1 MKIKLTIIIGA
12 CTVII
17 LLAAFK
23 QQAPK
28 SAYVEMYGQL
38 YSKFENSVQ
47 KLQQYTL
54 EAHCQS
60 DSIRQLIHQARLDLK
75 SLDFWWRYTDP
86 INYKLINGPL
96 PVEWETEVFEK
107 YEKPYKRIGGGL
119 TLAEL
124 ALNDGDTAAIA
135 KYIAYI
141 PEGLS
146 HFRVDSVAHILSQ
159 PDHFAYCNRLFILN
173 LSTIYTTGFECPDQ
187 TRILPELYHMVHQVE
202 KITTVYN
209 ATYTDKAYSELYLSL
224 LKSTGDFVKSYADSA
239 YSRFDHFGFVSN
251 YTNPLYGLNADYIS
265 KNKPRSNSFMDY
277 SINKEVR
284 SIFDKSL
291 YYGQNTKGIFLRISD
306 PMVLKQI
313 EDFGASLFFD
323 PILSGNNQRSCASC
337 HRPDQ
342 YFTDTS
348 QATALQFNHSG
359 KLLRNTPSLLNAE
372 YNHLVMQDGQFYSL
386 QDQALAVITNP
397 LEMGCRKEEILKKT
411 MSVKAYAEQLKRLS
425 KLTPQASQPSIEHIL
440 SALTYYYSK
449 HSKVRSRF
457 DMAMELQEDI
467 SDDVRQGFNLF
478 MSKGQCATCHFL
490 PHFNG
495 VKPPYVGSEF
505 EVLGVPDDTSFTHFG
520 RDSGRYLVNPAEET
534 AFAFRTGTLRN
545 IAKTAPYMHNGV
557 FNTLQEVMKFY
568 NNGGGKGRGL
578 RIDNQTLGADQ
589 LELTDKE
596 IEQIIRFMN
605 SLTETIEVAVPE
617 QLPVS
622 NKKALKDR
630 KVGGLY

>member
-12 CTVII
+12 LSAIM

-28 SAYVEMYGQL
+28 LAYVEMYGQL

-47 KLQQYTL
+47 KLQQYAL
-54 EAHCQS
+54 EKDCQP
-60 DSIRQLIHQARLDLK
+60 DSIRLLIYDARLQLK
-75 SLDFWWRYTDP
+75 RLDFWWRYFDP
-86 INYKLINGPL
+86 IQYKLIHGPL

-107 YEKPYKRIGGGL
+107 YEKPYKRLGGGL

-124 ALNDGDTAAIA
+124 ALNDGDTAAIK
-135 KYIAYI
+135 KYLALI

-146 HFRVDSVAHILSQ
+146 HFRTDSVEHILNR

-173 LSTIYTTGFECPDQ
+173 LSTIYTTGFECPDE
-187 TRILPELYHMVHQVE
+187 TRILPELDHMMHQVE
-202 KITTVYN
+202 KITKVYN
-209 ATYTDKAYSELYLSL
+209 ATYTDMAYSESYLSL
-224 LKSTGDFVKSYADSA
+224 LKTTRDFVKLSVDSA
-239 YSRFDHFGFVSN
+239 YSKFDHFGFVSN
-251 YTNPLYGLNADYIS
+251 YTNPLYGLNTDFIS
-265 KNKPRSNSFMDY
+265 KNKPRSSSFMDY
-277 SINKEVR
+277 SINKEVK

-306 PMVLKQI
+306 PLVLKGI

-359 KLLRNTPSLLNAE
+359 KLLRNTPSLMNAE

-397 LEMGCRKEEILKKT
+397 LEMGCKKEDILKKT
-411 MSVKAYAEQLKRLS
+411 MSVKAYAEQLRQLS
-425 KLTPQASQPSIEHIL
+425 KLTPQASQPSIDHIL

-457 DMAMELQEDI
+457 DLAMELQEDI
-467 SDDVRQGFNLF
+467 SDDVKQGFNLF
-478 MSKGQCATCHFL
+478 MSKGQCA
-490 PHFNG
+490 
-495 VKPPYVGSEF
+495 
-505 EVLGVPDDTSFTHFG
+505 
-520 RDSGRYLVNPAEET
+520 
-534 AFAFRTGTLRN
+534 
-545 IAKTAPYMHNGV
+545 
-557 FNTLQEVMKFY
+557 
-568 NNGGGKGRGL
+568 
-578 RIDNQTLGADQ
+578 
-589 LELTDKE
+589 
-596 IEQIIRFMN
+596 
-605 SLTETIEVAVPE
+605 
-617 QLPVS
+617 
-622 NKKALKDR
+622 
-630 KVGGLY
+630 